1 MSTGT
6 AAEPETGSPDSP
18 APLDVTIVFR
28 SDWGVSTGTGVA
40 GGVDAAVE
48 KDGRDLP
55 VVRGTVLTGAIREQA
70 FVVAEALDGD
80 SGDKSWRR
88 FVGALFG
95 SVGRARL
102 VSFSDASFVSFSD
115 GSIPADDELKREA
128 VHEVVSLS
136 IDEETG
142 TAKKDHL
149 RLLERARAC
158 ILHGTVELLGE
169 TLDGRPLRWCA
180 EQRKAAELVLSI
192 SALLVRA
199 LGSNRSDGDGLCRV
213 LIGETGKVGE
223 TGGIDKKDTDPKKVI
238 EKAIRKAQKRC
249 LWQLKHEQ
257 WSGTAPN
264 APDAP
269 DAPIDPKAGG
279 RSNIPVIGK
288 KDSDH
293 CGGSSGT
300 TFYEADLDIDLTSPV
315 ISYDVPFSNELRSL
329 DFLRGTAL
337 LPIIHHR
344 LQAAAK
350 KNADVGATARE
361 IIRDAVVN
369 GDLLVSD
376 ATAVVNG
383 VRGMPMPLVLSR
395 PKVEPKVEGSDETE
409 SGRVLNRLLAE
420 EPENEIHK
428 PLRTGY
434 VFPLPVPKSANPS
447 EVLGGMGVPALQGRQ
462 STAHNPVTGAA
473 GTGQLFLARA
483 LPAGMRLRATVTMS
497 EELYERVKGRLDGAF
512 RPQRTF
518 PERLGLW
525 RLSGTYGRAECRLG
539 GFHQV
544 EVPGIEWDE
553 NGTTTLWFT
562 SDVVARSTRLGPG
575 GSLDDLY
582 KAFERAGVPLTED
595 DSDERRFSAGIRHRR
610 IDSWSAADRRPRAT
624 RTVIQ
629 AGSVLRVRSADA
641 GSSPEETMRR
651 LARLS
656 VTGIGELTA
665 QGFGRFVVDHPLLRE
680 RKFRLISLSHEDFIA
695 EGCAAV
701 KSEEER

>member
-6 AAEPETGSPDSP
+6 AAEPETGSP
-18 APLDVTIVFR
+18 APFDVTIVFR

-40 GGVDAAVE
+40 GGVDAVVE
-48 KDGRDLP
+48 KDERNLP

-70 FVVAEALDGD
+70 FIVAEALDGD
-80 SGDKSWRR
+80 SADKKWRE

-95 SVGRARL
+95 SVRRARL

-115 GSIPADDELKREA
+115 DAAPADNKLKREA

-142 TAKKDHL
+142 TAQKDHL
-149 RLLERARAC
+149 RLFERARAC
-158 ILHGTVELLGE
+158 ILHGTVELLDK
-169 TLDGRPLRWCA
+169 TLDGRPLHWCA
-180 EQRKAAELVLSI
+180 DQRKAAELVLSI

-199 LGSNRSDGDGLCRV
+199 LGSNRSDGDGLCSI
-213 LIGETGKVGE
+213 LIGETGGTDE
-223 TGGIDKKDTDPKKVI
+223 RDTDP
-238 EKAIRKAQKRC
+238 EQAIREIRKRC
-249 LWQLKHEQ
+249 RGQLEQ
-257 WSGTAPN
+257 WSGPAPK

-269 DAPIDPKAGG
+269 DFPIDSKADGC
-279 RSNIPVIGK
+279 SDIPLIGK

-293 CGGSSGT
+293 RGGSSGT
-300 TFYEADLDIDLTSPV
+300 TFYETDLDIDLTSPV

-350 KNADVGATARE
+350 KNAGVGAITRE

-395 PKVEPKVEGSDETE
+395 PKTEGNDETK
-409 SGRVLNRLLAE
+409 GVRVLNRLLAE

-434 VFPLPVPKSANPS
+434 VFPAPKSANPS

-497 EELYERVKGRLDGAF
+497 EKLYERVKNLLSRAF
-512 RPQRTF
+512 DSRQAF

-525 RLSGTYGRAECRLG
+525 RLSGTYGRAKCRLG
-539 GFHQV
+539 EFHQV
-544 EVPGIEWDE
+544 EVPGLEWDASE
-553 NGTTTLWFT
+553 PPALWFT
-562 SDVVARSTRLGPG
+562 SDVVARSPRLGPG
-575 GSLDDLY
+575 GSLKDLY
-582 KAFERAGVPLTED
+582 KAFERAGVPLEPIKAED
-595 DSDERRFSAGIRHRR
+595 DSDETCFSAGIRHRR
-610 IDSWSAADRRPRAT
+610 VDSWGAADRRPRAT

-629 AGSVLRVRSADA
+629 AGSVLRVQPADA

-656 VTGIGELTA
+656 VTGVGELTA

-680 RKFRLISLSHEDFIA
+680 KEFRLTSLKHKDFIA
-695 EGCAAV
+695 DGCAAV
-701 KSEEER
+701 KSEGE

>member
-1 MSTGT
+1 MSTDT
-6 AAEPETGSPDSP
+6 AAEPETGSPESP

-102 VSFSDASFVSFSD
+102 VSFSDARFVSFSD
-115 GSIPADDELKREA
+115 GAVGSESKREA

-136 IDEETG
+136 IDEKTG

-158 ILHGTVELLGE
+158 ILRGTVELLDK
-169 TLDGRPLRWCA
+169 TLDGRPLHWCA
-180 EQRKAAELVLSI
+180 GQRKAAELVLSI

-199 LGSNRSDGDGLCRV
+199 LGSNRSDGDGLCSV
-213 LIGETGKVGE
+213 LIGETGE
-223 TGGIDKKDTDPKKVI
+223 IN
-238 EKAIRKAQKRC
+238 EKNVDQEVRERC
-249 LWQLKHEQ
+249 RGRLKQ
-257 WSGTAPN
+257 WSEP

-269 DAPIDPKAGG
+269 DSPDSPIDPKAGG
-279 RSNIPVIGK
+279 LSDIPVIGR

-350 KNADVGATARE
+350 KNSDVGATARE

-376 ATAVVNG
+376 AIAVVNG

-395 PKVEPKVEGSDETE
+395 PKVEGSNETE
-409 SGRVLNRLLAE
+409 GVRVLNRLLAE
-420 EPENEIHK
+420 EPENEIHN

-434 VFPLPVPKSANPS
+434 VFYLSVPKSADSS
-447 EVLGGMGVPALQGRQ
+447 EVLAGMGVPALQGRQ

-497 EELYERVKGRLDGAF
+497 EKLYECVKDRLDGDF

-518 PERLGLW
+518 SERLGLW

-539 GFHQV
+539 EFDQV
-544 EVPGIEWDE
+544 KIPAPDWDE
-553 NGTTTLWFT
+553 DGTTTLWFT
-562 SDVVARSTRLGPG
+562 SDVVVRSPGLGPG
-575 GSLDDLY
+575 GSLGDLC

-595 DSDERRFSAGIRHRR
+595 DSDEKQFNAGIRHRR
-610 IDSWSAADRRPRAT
+610 VDSWGAADRRPRAT

-629 AGSVLRVRSADA
+629 AGSVLQVRPAD
-641 GSSPEETMRR
+641 GSRGPEQIMKR

-665 QGFGRFVVDHPLLRE
+665 QGFGRFVVDHPLLHE
-680 RKFRLISLSHEDFIA
+680 KNFRLISLKHKDFIA

>member
-95 SVGRARL
+95 SVGRARR
-102 VSFSDASFVSFSD
+102 VSFSDARFGSFSD
-115 GSIPADDELKREA
+115 GAVGSESKREA

-142 TAKKDHL
+142 TAQKDHL

-158 ILHGTVELLGE
+158 ILHGTVELLDK
-169 TLDGRPLRWCA
+169 TLDGRPLHWCA
-180 EQRKAAELVLSI
+180 DQRKAAELVLSI

-199 LGSNRSDGDGLCRV
+199 LGSNRSDGDGLCSI
-213 LIGETGKVGE
+213 LIGETGEIDEKNVDQKVRE
-223 TGGIDKKDTDPKKVI
+223 
-238 EKAIRKAQKRC
+238 RC
-249 LWQLKHEQ
+249 RGQLEQ
-257 WSGTAPN
+257 WSGPAPK

-269 DAPIDPKAGG
+269 DFPIDSKAGG
-279 RSNIPVIGK
+279 RSDIPVIGK
-288 KDSDH
+288 KNSGHRD
-293 CGGSSGT
+293 GSNGM
-300 TFYEADLDIDLTSPV
+300 TFYETDLDIDLTSPV

-344 LQAAAK
+344 LQAASK

-376 ATAVVNG
+376 ATAVVND

-395 PKVEPKVEGSDETE
+395 PKTEGSNETE
-409 SGRVLNRLLAE
+409 GVRVLNRLLAE

-434 VFPLPVPKSANPS
+434 VFPLPVPKSTDSS

-497 EELYERVKGRLDGAF
+497 EKLYECVKDRLDEAF
-512 RPQRTF
+512 HSRRTCRTF

-539 GFHQV
+539 EFHQV
-544 EVPGIEWDE
+544 EVPGLEWDE

-595 DSDERRFSAGIRHRR
+595 DSDEKQFNAGIRHRR

-624 RTVIQ
+624 RTAIQ
-629 AGSVLRVRSADA
+629 AGSVLRVRPADA

-651 LARLS
+651 LACLS

-680 RKFRLISLSHEDFIA
+680 KKFRLISLSHEDFIA

>member
-1 MSTGT
+1 MSTDT
-6 AAEPETGSPDSP
+6 TAEPETGSPGSP

-28 SDWGVSTGTGVA
+28 SDWGVSTGTGGA

-55 VVRGTVLTGAIREQA
+55 VVRGTVLTGTIREQA

-102 VSFSDASFVSFSD
+102 VSFSDASFSSFSD
-115 GSIPADDELKREA
+115 GTVPADDELKQKT

-136 IDEETG
+136 IDEKTG

-169 TLDGRPLRWCA
+169 TLDGRPLRWSK
-180 EQRKAAELVLSI
+180 EQKEAAELVLSI

-213 LIGETGKVGE
+213 LIGETGDIDEKNVDQKVRE
-223 TGGIDKKDTDPKKVI
+223 
-238 EKAIRKAQKRC
+238 RC
-249 LWQLKHEQ
+249 RGQLKQLSEM
-257 WSGTAPN
+257 
-264 APDAP
+264 APDIPSAP
-269 DAPIDPKAGG
+269 DAPIDSKADG
-279 RSNIPVIGK
+279 RSDIPVIGK
-288 KDSDH
+288 KDSGHRD
-293 CGGSSGT
+293 GSNGT

-344 LQAAAK
+344 LQAASK

-395 PKVEPKVEGSDETE
+395 PKTEGNDETE
-409 SGRVLNRLLAE
+409 GVRVLNRLLAE

-434 VFPLPVPKSANPS
+434 VFPLPVPKSADSS
-447 EVLGGMGVPALQGRQ
+447 EVIGGMGAPALQGRQ

-497 EELYERVKGRLDGAF
+497 EKLYECVKGRLDGDF

-525 RLSGTYGRAECRLG
+525 RLSGTYGRTKCRLG
-539 GFHQV
+539 EFHQV
-544 EVPGIEWDE
+544 EAPGIEWDE

-562 SDVVARSTRLGPG
+562 SDVVARSPRLGPG

-595 DSDERRFSAGIRHRR
+595 ESDERRFSAGIRHRR

-629 AGSVLRVRSADA
+629 AGSVLRVRPTDA
-641 GSSPEETMRR
+641 GSSPEETMRM

-665 QGFGRFVVDHPLLRE
+665 QGFGRFVVDHSLLCE
-680 RKFRLISLSHEDFIA
+680 EEFRLTPVSHEDFIA

-701 KSEEER
+701 KPEGE

>member
-1 MSTGT
+1 MSTDT
-6 AAEPETGSPDSP
+6 AAEPETGSP
-18 APLDVTIVFR
+18 APLGVTIVFR

-40 GGVDAAVE
+40 GGVDAVVE
-48 KDGRDLP
+48 KDERNLP

-80 SGDKSWRR
+80 SGDKSKRWRE

-102 VSFSDASFVSFSD
+102 VSFSDARFVSFSD
-115 GSIPADDELKREA
+115 GAVGSESEREA

-149 RLLERARAC
+149 RLFERARAC
-158 ILHGTVELLGE
+158 ILHGTVELLDK
-169 TLDGRPLRWCA
+169 TLDGRPLHWCA
-180 EQRKAAELVLSI
+180 DQRKAAELVLSI

-199 LGSNRSDGDGLCRV
+199 LGSNRSDGDGLCSI
-213 LIGETGKVGE
+213 LIGETGGTDE
-223 TGGIDKKDTDPKKVI
+223 RDTDP
-238 EKAIRKAQKRC
+238 EQAIREIRERC
-249 LWQLKHEQ
+249 RGQLEQ
-257 WSGTAPN
+257 WSGPAPK

-269 DAPIDPKAGG
+269 DFPIDSKADGC
-279 RSNIPVIGK
+279 SDIPLIGK

-293 CGGSSGT
+293 RGGSSGT
-300 TFYEADLDIDLTSPV
+300 TFYETDLDIDLTSPV

-350 KNADVGATARE
+350 KNDGVGATARD
-361 IIRDAVVN
+361 IVRDAVVN

-395 PKVEPKVEGSDETE
+395 PKTEGNDETK
-409 SGRVLNRLLAE
+409 GVRVLNRLLAE

-434 VFPLPVPKSANPS
+434 VFPAPKSANPS

-497 EELYERVKGRLDGAF
+497 EKLYERVKNLLSRAF
-512 RPQRTF
+512 DSRQAF

-525 RLSGTYGRAECRLG
+525 RLSGTYGRAKCRLG
-539 GFHQV
+539 EFHQV
-544 EVPGIEWDE
+544 EVPGLEWDASE
-553 NGTTTLWFT
+553 PPALWFT
-562 SDVVARSTRLGPG
+562 SDVVARSPRLGPG
-575 GSLDDLY
+575 GSLKDLY
-582 KAFERAGVPLTED
+582 KAFERAGVPLEPIKAED
-595 DSDERRFSAGIRHRR
+595 DSDETCFSAGIRHRR
-610 IDSWSAADRRPRAT
+610 VDSWGAADRRPRAT

-656 VTGIGELTA
+656 VTGVGELTA

-680 RKFRLISLSHEDFIA
+680 KEFRLTSLKHKDFIA
-695 EGCAAV
+695 DGCAAV
-701 KSEEER
+701 KSEGE

>member
-6 AAEPETGSPDSP
+6 AAEPETGSPESP

-40 GGVDAAVE
+40 GGADAVVE
-48 KDGRDLP
+48 KDERNLP

-80 SGDKSWRR
+80 SKDKRWRR

-102 VSFSDASFVSFSD
+102 VSFSDARFVSFSD
-115 GSIPADDELKREA
+115 GAVGSESKQEA

-149 RLLERARAC
+149 RLFERARAC
-158 ILHGTVELLGE
+158 ILHGTVELLDK
-169 TLDGRPLRWCA
+169 TLDGRPLHWCA
-180 EQRKAAELVLSI
+180 DQRKAAELVLSI

-199 LGSNRSDGDGLCRV
+199 LGSNRSDGDGLCSV
-213 LIGETGKVGE
+213 LIGEIGEIDEKNVDQKVRE
-223 TGGIDKKDTDPKKVI
+223 
-238 EKAIRKAQKRC
+238 RC
-249 LWQLKHEQ
+249 RGQLEQ
-257 WSGTAPN
+257 WSGPAPK

-269 DAPIDPKAGG
+269 DFPIDSKADGC
-279 RSNIPVIGK
+279 SDIPLIGK

-293 CGGSSGT
+293 RGGSSGT
-300 TFYEADLDIDLTSPV
+300 TFYETDLDIDLTSPV

-350 KNADVGATARE
+350 KDSDVGATARE

-395 PKVEPKVEGSDETE
+395 PKVEGSDETE

-428 PLRTGY
+428 PLRAGY

-497 EELYERVKGRLDGAF
+497 EELYEQVKNLLSRAF
-512 RPQRTF
+512 DSRQAF

-544 EVPGIEWDE
+544 EVPKSEWDE

-575 GSLDDLY
+575 GSLKDLY
-582 KAFERAGVPLTED
+582 KAFERAGVPLEPIKAED
-595 DSDERRFSAGIRHRR
+595 DSDETCFSAGIRHRR
-610 IDSWSAADRRPRAT
+610 VDSWGAADRRPRAT

-629 AGSVLRVRSADA
+629 AGSVLRVQPADA

-656 VTGIGELTA
+656 VTGVGELTA
-665 QGFGRFVVDHPLLRE
+665 QGFGRFVIDHPLLRE
-680 RKFRLISLSHEDFIA
+680 KEFRLTSLKHEDFIA
-695 EGCAAV
+695 DGCAAV
-701 KSEEER
+701 KPEGE

>member
-18 APLDVTIVFR
+18 APLDVIIVFH

-115 GSIPADDELKREA
+115 DAAPADDESKREA

-213 LIGETGKVGE
+213 LIGETGEAGK
-223 TGGIDKKDTDPKKVI
+223 TGGTDERDTDPEQAI
-238 EKAIRKAQKRC
+238 EKAIRKVRERC
-249 LWQLKHEQ
+249 RGQLEQ
-257 WSGTAPN
+257 WSGPAPN

-269 DAPIDPKAGG
+269 DSPIDSKVGG

-300 TFYEADLDIDLTSPV
+300 TFYETDLDIDLTSPV

-350 KNADVGATARE
+350 KNAGVGAITRE

-395 PKVEPKVEGSDETE
+395 PKTEGNDETE
-409 SGRVLNRLLAE
+409 GVRVLNRLLAE

-434 VFPLPVPKSANPS
+434 VFPAPKSANPS

-497 EELYERVKGRLDGAF
+497 EKLYERVKNLLSRAF
-512 RPQRTF
+512 DSRQAF

-539 GFHQV
+539 EFRPV
-544 EVPGIEWDE
+544 EVPGLAWDE

-562 SDVVARSTRLGPG
+562 SDVVARSPRLGPG
-575 GSLDDLY
+575 GSLKDLY
-582 KAFERAGVPLTED
+582 KAFERAGVPLEPIKAED
-595 DSDERRFSAGIRHRR
+595 DSDETCFSAGIRHRR
-610 IDSWSAADRRPRAT
+610 VDSWGAADRRPRAT

-629 AGSVLRVRSADA
+629 AGSVLRVQPADA

-656 VTGIGELTA
+656 VTGVGELTA

-680 RKFRLISLSHEDFIA
+680 KEFRLTSLKHKDFIA
-695 EGCAAV
+695 DGCAAV
-701 KSEEER
+701 KPEGE

>member
-102 VSFSDASFVSFSD
+102 VSFSDGAV
-115 GSIPADDELKREA
+115 GSESKREA

-213 LIGETGKVGE
+213 LIGETGDIDEKNVDQKVRE
-223 TGGIDKKDTDPKKVI
+223 
-238 EKAIRKAQKRC
+238 RC
-249 LWQLKHEQ
+249 RGQLKQLSEM
-257 WSGTAPN
+257 
-264 APDAP
+264 APDIPSAP
-269 DAPIDPKAGG
+269 DAPIDSKADG
-279 RSNIPVIGK
+279 RSDIPVIGK
-288 KDSDH
+288 KDSGHRD
-293 CGGSSGT
+293 GSNGM

-350 KNADVGATARE
+350 KDSDVGATARE

-395 PKVEPKVEGSDETE
+395 PKTEGNDETE
-409 SGRVLNRLLAE
+409 GVRVLNRLLAE

-434 VFPLPVPKSANPS
+434 VFPAPKSANPS

-497 EELYERVKGRLDGAF
+497 KEFYECVKGRLDGAF

-544 EVPGIEWDE
+544 EVPGLEWDE

-575 GSLDDLY
+575 GSLDNLY
-582 KAFERAGVPLTED
+582 KAFKRAGVSLAEAK
-595 DSDERRFSAGIRHRR
+595 SDERRFNAGIRHRR

-624 RTVIQ
+624 RTAIQ
-629 AGSVLRVRSADA
+629 AGSVLRVRPVDA

-656 VTGIGELTA
+656 MTGIGELTA
-665 QGFGRFVVDHPLLRE
+665 QGFGRFVVDHSLLCE
-680 RKFRLISLSHEDFIA
+680 EEFRLTPVSHEDFIA

>member
-1 MSTGT
+1 MSTT
-6 AAEPETGSPDSP
+6 DSAAESEKSLG
-18 APLDVTIVFR
+18 VTIVFR

-40 GGVDAAVE
+40 GGVDVVVE
-48 KDGRDLP
+48 KDKRDLP

-80 SGDKSWRR
+80 SPKKRWRK

-95 SVGRARL
+95 SVKRARL
-102 VSFSDASFVSFSD
+102 VSFSDACFSSFSD
-115 GSIPADDELKREA
+115 GSIPSDNESRREA

-149 RLLERARAC
+149 RLFERARAC
-158 ILHGTVELLGE
+158 ILRGTVDLLDR
-169 TLDGRPLRWCA
+169 TLDGRPLCWSK
-180 EQRKAAELVLSI
+180 EQREAAELVLTV

-199 LGSNRSDGDGLCRV
+199 LGSNRSDGDGLCNI
-213 LIGETGKVGE
+213 LIGETGE
-223 TGGIDKKDTDPKKVI
+223 IN
-238 EKAIRKAQKRC
+238 EKNVDQEVRERC
-249 LWQLKHEQ
+249 RRRLEQ
-257 WSGTAPN
+257 WSGPAPS
-264 APDAP
+264 APSAP
-269 DAPIDPKAGG
+269 DAPIDSKTGG
-279 RSNIPVIGK
+279 CSGIPVIRK
-288 KDSDH
+288 KNHDH
-293 CGGSSGT
+293 RGGSDGT
-300 TFYEADLDIDLTSPV
+300 SFYQADFDIRLTTPV

-344 LQAAAK
+344 LQDVSKEDAA
-350 KNADVGATARE
+350 VCE
-361 IIRDAVVN
+361 IVRDAVVN

-376 ATAVVNG
+376 ATAVVG
-383 VRGMPMPLVLSR
+383 DWVGLPMPLVLST
-395 PKVEPKVEGSDETE
+395 PKVSRA
-409 SGRVLNRLLAE
+409 GREWIEVANRLLVE
-420 EPENEIHK
+420 EPKEIHK
-428 PLRTGY
+428 PLRSGY
-434 VFPLPVPKSANPS
+434 LFFPFPAPKSADSS
-447 EVLGGMGVPALQGRQ
+447 EVIGGMGAPALQGRQ

-497 EELYERVKGRLDGAF
+497 EKLHELVKDRIDGDF

-518 PERLGLW
+518 SERLGLW

-539 GFHQV
+539 EFGQV
-544 EVPGIEWDE
+544 KILVPDWDE
-553 NGTTTLWFT
+553 DGTTTLWFT
-562 SDVVARSTRLGPG
+562 SDVVVRSPRLGPG

-582 KAFERAGVPLTED
+582 KAFERAGVPLTEAE
-595 DSDERRFSAGIRHRR
+595 SDERRFSAGIRHRR

-624 RTVIQ
+624 RAVIQ

-665 QGFGRFVVDHPLLRE
+665 QGFGRFVVNHPLLHE
-680 RKFRLISLSHEDFIA
+680 KKFRLISLKHKDFIA

>member
-1 MSTGT
+1 MSTDT
-6 AAEPETGSPDSP
+6 AAEPETGSPESP

-40 GGVDAAVE
+40 GGVDAVVE
-48 KDGRDLP
+48 KDERNLP

-70 FVVAEALDGD
+70 FIVAEALDGD
-80 SGDKSWRR
+80 SADKKWRE

-95 SVGRARL
+95 SVRRARL

-115 GSIPADDELKREA
+115 DAAPADNKLKREA

-142 TAKKDHL
+142 TAQKDHL
-149 RLLERARAC
+149 RLFERARAC
-158 ILHGTVELLGE
+158 ILHGTVELLDK
-169 TLDGRPLRWCA
+169 TLDGRPLHWCA
-180 EQRKAAELVLSI
+180 DQRKAAELVLSI

-199 LGSNRSDGDGLCRV
+199 LGSNRSDGDGLCSI
-213 LIGETGKVGE
+213 LIGETGEIDEKNVDQKVRE
-223 TGGIDKKDTDPKKVI
+223 
-238 EKAIRKAQKRC
+238 RC
-249 LWQLKHEQ
+249 RGQLEQ
-257 WSGTAPN
+257 WSGPAPK

-269 DAPIDPKAGG
+269 DFPIDSKADGC
-279 RSNIPVIGK
+279 SDIPLIGK

-300 TFYEADLDIDLTSPV
+300 TFYETDLDIDLTSPV

-350 KNADVGATARE
+350 KNAGVGAITRE

-395 PKVEPKVEGSDETE
+395 PKTEGNDETE
-409 SGRVLNRLLAE
+409 GVRVLNRLLAE

-434 VFPLPVPKSANPS
+434 VFPAPKSANPS

-497 EELYERVKGRLDGAF
+497 EKLYERVKNLLSRAF
-512 RPQRTF
+512 DSRQAF

-539 GFHQV
+539 EFRPV
-544 EVPGIEWDE
+544 EVPGLAWDE

-562 SDVVARSTRLGPG
+562 SDVVARSPRLGPG
-575 GSLDDLY
+575 GSLKDLY
-582 KAFERAGVPLTED
+582 KAFERAGVPLEPIKAED
-595 DSDERRFSAGIRHRR
+595 DSDETCFSAGIRHRR
-610 IDSWSAADRRPRAT
+610 VDSWGAADRRPRAT

-629 AGSVLRVRSADA
+629 AGSVLRVQPADA

-656 VTGIGELTA
+656 VTGVGELTA

-680 RKFRLISLSHEDFIA
+680 KEFRLTSLKHEDFIA
-695 EGCAAV
+695 DGCAAV
-701 KSEEER
+701 KPEGE

>member
-1 MSTGT
+1 MSTDT
-6 AAEPETGSPDSP
+6 AAEPETGSP
-18 APLDVTIVFR
+18 APLGVTIVFR

-40 GGVDAAVE
+40 GGVDAVVE
-48 KDGRDLP
+48 KDERNLP

-95 SVGRARL
+95 SVRRARL

-115 GSIPADDELKREA
+115 GAVGSESKREA

-149 RLLERARAC
+149 RLFERARAC
-158 ILHGTVELLGE
+158 ILHGTVELLDK
-169 TLDGRPLRWCA
+169 TLDGRPLHWCA
-180 EQRKAAELVLSI
+180 GQRKAAELVLSI

-199 LGSNRSDGDGLCRV
+199 LGSNRSDGDGLCSV
-213 LIGETGKVGE
+213 LIGETGEIDEKNVDQKVRE
-223 TGGIDKKDTDPKKVI
+223 
-238 EKAIRKAQKRC
+238 RC
-249 LWQLKHEQ
+249 RGQLEQ
-257 WSGTAPN
+257 WSGPAPK

-269 DAPIDPKAGG
+269 DFPIDSKAGG

-350 KNADVGATARE
+350 KDSDVGATARE

-395 PKVEPKVEGSDETE
+395 PKTEGNDETK
-409 SGRVLNRLLAE
+409 GVRVLNRLLAE

-434 VFPLPVPKSANPS
+434 VFPALKSANPS

-497 EELYERVKGRLDGAF
+497 EKLYERVKNLLSRAF
-512 RPQRTF
+512 DSRQVF

-525 RLSGTYGRAECRLG
+525 RLSGTYGRAKCRLG
-539 GFHQV
+539 EFHQV
-544 EVPGIEWDE
+544 EVPGLEWDASE
-553 NGTTTLWFT
+553 PPALWFT
-562 SDVVARSTRLGPG
+562 SDVVARSPRLGPG
-575 GSLDDLY
+575 GSLKDLY
-582 KAFERAGVPLTED
+582 KAFERAGVPLEPIKAED
-595 DSDERRFSAGIRHRR
+595 DSDETCFSAGIRHRR
-610 IDSWSAADRRPRAT
+610 VDSWGAADRRPRAT

-629 AGSVLRVRSADA
+629 AGSVLRVQPADA

-656 VTGIGELTA
+656 VTGVGELTA

-680 RKFRLISLSHEDFIA
+680 KEFRLTSLKHEDFIA
-695 EGCAAV
+695 DGCAAV
-701 KSEEER
+701 KPEGE

>member
-1 MSTGT
+1 MSTDT
-6 AAEPETGSPDSP
+6 AAEPETGSPGSP

-40 GGVDAAVE
+40 GGVDAVVE
-48 KDGRDLP
+48 KDGHDLP

-80 SGDKSWRR
+80 SKDKSWRR

-102 VSFSDASFVSFSD
+102 VSFSDASFVSFSEVAVT
-115 GSIPADDELKREA
+115 ADDESNREA

-158 ILHGTVELLGE
+158 ILHGTVELLDK

-180 EQRKAAELVLSI
+180 GQSKAAELVLSI

-213 LIGETGKVGE
+213 LIGETGEIDEKNVDQKVRE
-223 TGGIDKKDTDPKKVI
+223 
-238 EKAIRKAQKRC
+238 RC
-249 LWQLKHEQ
+249 RGQLKQLSEM
-257 WSGTAPN
+257 
-264 APDAP
+264 APDIPSAP
-269 DAPIDPKAGG
+269 DAPIYSKAGG

-395 PKVEPKVEGSDETE
+395 PKTEGNDETE
-409 SGRVLNRLLAE
+409 GVRVLNRLLAE

-434 VFPLPVPKSANPS
+434 VFPVPKSANPS

-497 EELYERVKGRLDGAF
+497 EELYERVKNLLSRAF
-512 RPQRTF
+512 DSRQAF

-544 EVPGIEWDE
+544 EVPKSEWDE

-656 VTGIGELTA
+656 VTGVGELTA

-680 RKFRLISLSHEDFIA
+680 KKFRLISLSHEDFIA

>member
-1 MSTGT
+1 MSTDT
-6 AAEPETGSPDSP
+6 AAEPETGSPESP

-40 GGVDAAVE
+40 GGVDAVVE
-48 KDGRDLP
+48 KDERNLP

-102 VSFSDASFVSFSD
+102 VSFSDARFVSFSEVAVT
-115 GSIPADDELKREA
+115 ADDESNREA

-149 RLLERARAC
+149 RLFERARAC
-158 ILHGTVELLGE
+158 ILHGTVELLDK
-169 TLDGRPLRWCA
+169 TLDGRPLHWCA
-180 EQRKAAELVLSI
+180 DQRKAAELVLSI

-199 LGSNRSDGDGLCRV
+199 LGSNRSDGDGLCSV
-213 LIGETGKVGE
+213 LIGEIGEIDEKNVDQKVRE
-223 TGGIDKKDTDPKKVI
+223 
-238 EKAIRKAQKRC
+238 RC
-249 LWQLKHEQ
+249 RGQLEQ
-257 WSGTAPN
+257 WSGPAPK

-269 DAPIDPKAGG
+269 DFPIDSKADGC
-279 RSNIPVIGK
+279 SDIPLIGK

-293 CGGSSGT
+293 RGGSSGT
-300 TFYEADLDIDLTSPV
+300 TFYETDLDIDLTSPV

-350 KNADVGATARE
+350 KDSDVGATARE

-395 PKVEPKVEGSDETE
+395 PKVEGSDETE
-409 SGRVLNRLLAE
+409 SVRVLNRLLAE

-434 VFPLPVPKSANPS
+434 VFPAPKSANPS

-497 EELYERVKGRLDGAF
+497 EELYEQVKNLLSRAF
-512 RPQRTF
+512 DSRQAF

-544 EVPGIEWDE
+544 EVPKSEWDE

-575 GSLDDLY
+575 GSLKDLY
-582 KAFERAGVPLTED
+582 KAFERAGVPLEPIKAED
-595 DSDERRFSAGIRHRR
+595 DLDETCFSAGIRHRR

-629 AGSVLRVRSADA
+629 AGSVLRIRPADA

-680 RKFRLISLSHEDFIA
+680 KKFRLISLKHEDFIA

>member
-18 APLDVTIVFR
+18 APFDVTIVFR

-115 GSIPADDELKREA
+115 GAVGSESKREV

-158 ILHGTVELLGE
+158 ILRGTVELLDK
-169 TLDGRPLRWCA
+169 TLDGRPLHWRA
-180 EQRKAAELVLSI
+180 GQRKAAELVLSI

-199 LGSNRSDGDGLCRV
+199 LGSNRSDGDGLCSV
-213 LIGETGKVGE
+213 LIGETGEIDEKNVDQKVRE
-223 TGGIDKKDTDPKKVI
+223 
-238 EKAIRKAQKRC
+238 RC
-249 LWQLKHEQ
+249 RGQLEQ
-257 WSGTAPN
+257 WSGPAPK

-269 DAPIDPKAGG
+269 DFPIDSKAGG
-279 RSNIPVIGK
+279 RSDIPVIGK
-288 KDSDH
+288 KDSGHRD
-293 CGGSSGT
+293 GSNGM

-344 LQAAAK
+344 LQVASK

-395 PKVEPKVEGSDETE
+395 PKTEGNDETE
-409 SGRVLNRLLAE
+409 GVRVLNRLLAE

-434 VFPLPVPKSANPS
+434 VFPLPVPKSADSS
-447 EVLGGMGVPALQGRQ
+447 EVLAGMGVPALQGRQ

-497 EELYERVKGRLDGAF
+497 EKLYECVKDRLDGDF

-518 PERLGLW
+518 SERLGLW
-525 RLSGTYGRAECRLG
+525 RLSGTYGRARCRLG
-539 GFHQV
+539 EFRPV
-544 EVPGIEWDE
+544 EVPGPGWDE

-562 SDVVARSTRLGPG
+562 SDVVARSPRLGPG
-575 GSLDDLY
+575 GSLNDLH
-582 KAFERAGVPLTED
+582 KAFKRAGVPLTED

-610 IDSWSAADRRPRAT
+610 VDSWSAADRRPRAT

-629 AGSVLRVRSADA
+629 AGSVLRVRPADA

-680 RKFRLISLSHEDFIA
+680 KKFRLISLKHEDFIA

-701 KSEEER
+701 KSQEER

>member
-1 MSTGT
+1 MSTDT
-6 AAEPETGSPDSP
+6 AAEPETGSP
-18 APLDVTIVFR
+18 APLGVTIVFR

-40 GGVDAAVE
+40 GGVDAVVE
-48 KDGRDLP
+48 KDERNLP

-95 SVGRARL
+95 SVRGARL
-102 VSFSDASFVSFSD
+102 VSFSDASFVSFSEVAVT
-115 GSIPADDELKREA
+115 ADDESNREA

-149 RLLERARAC
+149 RLFERARAC
-158 ILHGTVELLGE
+158 ILHGTVELLDK
-169 TLDGRPLRWCA
+169 TLDGRPLHWCA
-180 EQRKAAELVLSI
+180 DQRKAAELVLSI

-199 LGSNRSDGDGLCRV
+199 LGSNQSDGDGLCSV
-213 LIGETGKVGE
+213 LIGEIGEIDEKNVDQKVRE
-223 TGGIDKKDTDPKKVI
+223 
-238 EKAIRKAQKRC
+238 RC
-249 LWQLKHEQ
+249 RGQLEQ
-257 WSGTAPN
+257 WSGPAPK

-269 DAPIDPKAGG
+269 DFPIDSKADGC
-279 RSNIPVIGK
+279 SDIPLIGK

-293 CGGSSGT
+293 RGGSSGT
-300 TFYEADLDIDLTSPV
+300 TFYETDLDIDLTSPV

-350 KNADVGATARE
+350 KDSDVGATARE

-395 PKVEPKVEGSDETE
+395 PKVEGSDETE

-428 PLRTGY
+428 PLRAGY

-497 EELYERVKGRLDGAF
+497 EELYEQVKNLLSRAF
-512 RPQRTF
+512 DSRQAF

-544 EVPGIEWDE
+544 EVPKSEWDE

-575 GSLDDLY
+575 GSLKDLY
-582 KAFERAGVPLTED
+582 KAFERAGVPLEPIKAED
-595 DSDERRFSAGIRHRR
+595 DSDETCFSAGIRHRR
-610 IDSWSAADRRPRAT
+610 VDSWGAADRRPRAT

-629 AGSVLRVRSADA
+629 AGSVLRVQPADA

-656 VTGIGELTA
+656 VTGVGELTA
-665 QGFGRFVVDHPLLRE
+665 QGFGRFVIDHPLLRE
-680 RKFRLISLSHEDFIA
+680 KEFRLTSLKHEDFIA
-695 EGCAAV
+695 DGCAAV
-701 KSEEER
+701 KPEGE

>member
-1 MSTGT
+1 MSTGP

-40 GGVDAAVE
+40 GGVDAVVE
-48 KDGRDLP
+48 KDERNLP

-95 SVGRARL
+95 SVRRARL

-115 GSIPADDELKREA
+115 GAAPADNKLKREA

-149 RLLERARAC
+149 RLFERARAC
-158 ILHGTVELLGE
+158 ILHGTVELLDK
-169 TLDGRPLRWCA
+169 TLDGRPLHWCA
-180 EQRKAAELVLSI
+180 DQRKAAELVLSI

-199 LGSNRSDGDGLCRV
+199 LGSNRSDGDGLCSI
-213 LIGETGKVGE
+213 LIGETGEIDEKNVDQKVRE
-223 TGGIDKKDTDPKKVI
+223 
-238 EKAIRKAQKRC
+238 RC
-249 LWQLKHEQ
+249 RGQLEQ
-257 WSGTAPN
+257 WSGPAPN
-264 APDAP
+264 APDSP
-269 DAPIDPKAGG
+269 DSPIDPKADG
-279 RSNIPVIGK
+279 RSDIPVIGK
-288 KDSDH
+288 KDSGH
-293 CGGSSGT
+293 RGGSSGT
-300 TFYEADLDIDLTSPV
+300 TFYETDLDIDLTSPV

-344 LQAAAK
+344 LQGVFK
-350 KNADVGATARE
+350 GGGDVCD
-361 IIRDAVVN
+361 IVRDAVVN

-395 PKVEPKVEGSDETE
+395 PKVEGSDETE

-428 PLRTGY
+428 PLRAGY
-434 VFPLPVPKSANPS
+434 VFPLPIPKSADSS

-462 STAHNPVTGAA
+462 STAYNPVTGAA

-497 EELYERVKGRLDGAF
+497 EKLYECVKDRLDGVF
-512 RPQRTF
+512 CPRRTF

-525 RLSGTYGRAECRLG
+525 RLSGTYGRAKCRLG
-539 GFHQV
+539 EFHQV
-544 EVPGIEWDE
+544 EVPGLEWDE

-595 DSDERRFSAGIRHRR
+595 DLDERRFSAGIRHRR

-680 RKFRLISLSHEDFIA
+680 KKFRLTSLKHEDFIA

>member
-1 MSTGT
+1 MSTDT
-6 AAEPETGSPDSP
+6 AAEPETGSP
-18 APLDVTIVFR
+18 APLGVTIVFR

-40 GGVDAAVE
+40 GGVDAVVE
-48 KDGRDLP
+48 KDERNLP

-95 SVGRARL
+95 SVRGARL

-115 GSIPADDELKREA
+115 GAAPADNKSKREA

-136 IDEETG
+136 IDEKTG

-149 RLLERARAC
+149 RLFERARAC
-158 ILHGTVELLGE
+158 ILRGAMELLGE
-169 TLDGRPLRWCA
+169 TLDGRPLHWCA
-180 EQRKAAELVLSI
+180 DQRKAAELVLSI

-199 LGSNRSDGDGLCRV
+199 LGSNRSDGDGLCSI
-213 LIGETGKVGE
+213 LIGETGGTDE
-223 TGGIDKKDTDPKKVI
+223 RDTDP
-238 EKAIRKAQKRC
+238 EQAIREIRERC
-249 LWQLKHEQ
+249 RGQLEQ
-257 WSGTAPN
+257 WSGPAPK

-269 DAPIDPKAGG
+269 DFPIDSKADGC
-279 RSNIPVIGK
+279 SDIPLIGK

-300 TFYEADLDIDLTSPV
+300 IFYETDLDIDLTSPV

-350 KNADVGATARE
+350 KDSDVGATARE

-395 PKVEPKVEGSDETE
+395 PKVEGSDETE

-428 PLRTGY
+428 PLRAGY
-434 VFPLPVPKSANPS
+434 VFPLPIPKSADSS

-497 EELYERVKGRLDGAF
+497 EELYECVKGRLDGAF

-539 GFHQV
+539 EFHQV
-544 EVPGIEWDE
+544 EVPGLEWDASE
-553 NGTTTLWFT
+553 PPALWFT
-562 SDVVARSTRLGPG
+562 SDVVARSPRLGPG
-575 GSLDDLY
+575 GSLKDLY
-582 KAFERAGVPLTED
+582 KAFERAGVPLEPIKAED
-595 DSDERRFSAGIRHRR
+595 DSDETCFSAGIRHRR
-610 IDSWSAADRRPRAT
+610 VDSWGAADRRPRAT

-629 AGSVLRVRSADA
+629 AGSVLRVQPADA

-656 VTGIGELTA
+656 VTGVGELTA

-680 RKFRLISLSHEDFIA
+680 KEFRLTSLKHEDFIA
-695 EGCAAV
+695 DGCAAV
-701 KSEEER
+701 KPEGE

>member
-1 MSTGT
+1 MSTDT
-6 AAEPETGSPDSP
+6 TAEPETGSPGSP

-40 GGVDAAVE
+40 GGADAVVE
-48 KDGRDLP
+48 KDERNLP

-80 SGDKSWRR
+80 SKDKRWRR

-102 VSFSDASFVSFSD
+102 VSFSDARFVSFSD
-115 GSIPADDELKREA
+115 GAVGSESKQEA

-213 LIGETGKVGE
+213 LIGETGDIDEKNVDQKVRE
-223 TGGIDKKDTDPKKVI
+223 
-238 EKAIRKAQKRC
+238 RC
-249 LWQLKHEQ
+249 RGQLEQ
-257 WSGTAPN
+257 WSEP
-264 APDAP
+264 APDAPGAP

-279 RSNIPVIGK
+279 CSDIPVIGK

-293 CGGSSGT
+293 RDGPNGT

-350 KNADVGATARE
+350 KNDGVGATVRE

-395 PKVEPKVEGSDETE
+395 PKVEGNDETE
-409 SGRVLNRLLAE
+409 GVRVLNRLLAE

-434 VFPLPVPKSANPS
+434 VFPLPKSADSS
-447 EVLGGMGVPALQGRQ
+447 EVIGGMGAPALQGRQ

-497 EELYERVKGRLDGAF
+497 EKLYECVKGRLDGAF
-512 RPQRTF
+512 RPRRTF

-525 RLSGTYGRAECRLG
+525 RLSGAYGRAECRLG
-539 GFHQV
+539 EFRPV
-544 EVPGIEWDE
+544 EAPGPEWDE

-562 SDVVARSTRLGPG
+562 SDVVIRSTRLGPG

-595 DSDERRFSAGIRHRR
+595 ESDERRFSAGIRHRR

-629 AGSVLRVRSADA
+629 AGSVLRVRPTDA

-680 RKFRLISLSHEDFIA
+680 KKFRLISLKHKDFIA

-701 KSEEER
+701 KSKEER

>member
-1 MSTGT
+1 MSTADS
-6 AAEPETGSPDSP
+6 AAEPEK
-18 APLDVTIVFR
+18 PLGVTIVFR

-40 GGVDAAVE
+40 GGVDIVVE
-48 KDGRDLP
+48 KDERNLP

-70 FVVAEALDGD
+70 FIVAEALDGD
-80 SGDKSWRR
+80 SDDKSWRR

-95 SVGRARL
+95 SVRRARL
-102 VSFSDASFVSFSD
+102 VSFSDTSFSSFSD
-115 GSIPADDELKREA
+115 GSIPADGELKQKS

-136 IDEETG
+136 IDEKTG
-142 TAKKDHL
+142 TAQKDHL

-158 ILHGTVELLGE
+158 ILHGTVELLDK
-169 TLDGRPLRWCA
+169 TLDGRPLRWSK
-180 EQRKAAELVLSI
+180 EQREAAELVLSI

-199 LGSNRSDGDGLCRV
+199 LGSNRSDGDGLCSV
-213 LIGETGKVGE
+213 LIGETGE
-223 TGGIDKKDTDPKKVI
+223 IN
-238 EKAIRKAQKRC
+238 EKNVDQDVRERC
-249 LWQLKHEQ
+249 RGRLKQ
-257 WSGTAPN
+257 WSEP

-269 DAPIDPKAGG
+269 DSPDSPIDPKAGG
-279 RSNIPVIGK
+279 LSDIPVIGR

-293 CGGSSGT
+293 CDDSSGT

-350 KNADVGATARE
+350 KNSDVDATARD
-361 IIRDAVVN
+361 IVRDAVVN

-395 PKVEPKVEGSDETE
+395 PKVEGSDETE

-428 PLRTGY
+428 PLRAGY
-434 VFPLPVPKSANPS
+434 VFPLPIPKSADSS

-497 EELYERVKGRLDGAF
+497 EKLYECVKDRLDGVF
-512 RPQRTF
+512 CPRRTF

-525 RLSGTYGRAECRLG
+525 RLSGTYGRAKCRLG
-539 GFHQV
+539 EFHQV
-544 EVPGIEWDE
+544 EVPGLEWDE

-680 RKFRLISLSHEDFIA
+680 KKFRLTSLKHEDFIA
-695 EGCAAV
+695 EGCATV

>member
-1 MSTGT
+1 MSTDT
-6 AAEPETGSPDSP
+6 AAEPETGSPESP

-102 VSFSDASFVSFSD
+102 VSFSDARFVSFSD
-115 GSIPADDELKREA
+115 GAVGSESKREA

-142 TAKKDHL
+142 TAQKDHL

-158 ILHGTVELLGE
+158 ILHGTVELLDK
-169 TLDGRPLRWCA
+169 TLDGRPLHWCA
-180 EQRKAAELVLSI
+180 DQRKAAELVLSI

-199 LGSNRSDGDGLCRV
+199 LGSNRSDGDGLCSI
-213 LIGETGKVGE
+213 LIGETGEIDEKNVDQKVRE
-223 TGGIDKKDTDPKKVI
+223 
-238 EKAIRKAQKRC
+238 RC
-249 LWQLKHEQ
+249 RGQLKQLSEM
-257 WSGTAPN
+257 
-264 APDAP
+264 APDIPSAP
-269 DAPIDPKAGG
+269 DAPIDSKADG
-279 RSNIPVIGK
+279 RSDIPVIGK
-288 KDSDH
+288 KDSGHRD
-293 CGGSSGT
+293 GSNGT

-344 LQAAAK
+344 LQAASK

-376 ATAVVNG
+376 ATAVVND

-395 PKVEPKVEGSDETE
+395 PKTEGSNETE
-409 SGRVLNRLLAE
+409 GVRVLNRLLAE

-434 VFPLPVPKSANPS
+434 VFPLPVPKSTDSS

-497 EELYERVKGRLDGAF
+497 EKLYECVKDRLDEAF
-512 RPQRTF
+512 HSRRTCRTF

-539 GFHQV
+539 EFHQV
-544 EVPGIEWDE
+544 EVPRLEWDE

-595 DSDERRFSAGIRHRR
+595 DSDEKQFNAGIRHRR

-624 RTVIQ
+624 RTAIQ
-629 AGSVLRVRSADA
+629 AGSVLRVRPADA

-651 LARLS
+651 LACLS

-680 RKFRLISLSHEDFIA
+680 KKFRLISLSHEDFIA

>member
-115 GSIPADDELKREA
+115 GAVGSESKREA

-158 ILHGTVELLGE
+158 ILRGTVELLDK
-169 TLDGRPLRWCA
+169 TLDGRPLHWRA
-180 EQRKAAELVLSI
+180 GQRKAAELVLSI

-199 LGSNRSDGDGLCRV
+199 LGSNRSDGDGLCSV
-213 LIGETGKVGE
+213 LIGETGEIDEKNVDQKVRE
-223 TGGIDKKDTDPKKVI
+223 
-238 EKAIRKAQKRC
+238 RC
-249 LWQLKHEQ
+249 RGQLEQ
-257 WSGTAPN
+257 WSGPAPK

-269 DAPIDPKAGG
+269 DFPIDSKAGG
-279 RSNIPVIGK
+279 RSDIPVIGK
-288 KDSDH
+288 KDSGHRD
-293 CGGSSGT
+293 GSNGM

-344 LQAAAK
+344 LQVAAK
-350 KNADVGATARE
+350 KDSDVGATARE

-395 PKVEPKVEGSDETE
+395 PKTEGNDETE
-409 SGRVLNRLLAE
+409 GVRVLNRLLAE

-434 VFPLPVPKSANPS
+434 VFPLPVPKSADSS
-447 EVLGGMGVPALQGRQ
+447 EVLAGMGVPALQGRQ

-497 EELYERVKGRLDGAF
+497 EKLYECVKDRLDGDF

-518 PERLGLW
+518 SERLGLW
-525 RLSGTYGRAECRLG
+525 RLSGTYGRARCRLG
-539 GFHQV
+539 EFRPV
-544 EVPGIEWDE
+544 EVPGPGWDE

-562 SDVVARSTRLGPG
+562 SDVVARSPRLGPG
-575 GSLDDLY
+575 GSLNDLH

-610 IDSWSAADRRPRAT
+610 VDSWSAADRRPRAT

-629 AGSVLRVRSADA
+629 AGSVLRVRPADA

-680 RKFRLISLSHEDFIA
+680 KKFRLISLKHEDFIA

-701 KSEEER
+701 KSQEER

>member
-6 AAEPETGSPDSP
+6 AAEPETGSPESP

-40 GGVDAAVE
+40 GGVDAVVE
-48 KDGRDLP
+48 KDERNLP

-80 SGDKSWRR
+80 SENKSKGWHR

-102 VSFSDASFVSFSD
+102 VSFSDARFVSFSD
-115 GSIPADDELKREA
+115 GAVGSESKQEA

-149 RLLERARAC
+149 RLFERARAC
-158 ILHGTVELLGE
+158 ILHGTVELLDK
-169 TLDGRPLRWCA
+169 TLDGRPLHWCA
-180 EQRKAAELVLSI
+180 DQRKAAELVLSI

-199 LGSNRSDGDGLCRV
+199 LGSNRSDGDGLCSV
-213 LIGETGKVGE
+213 LIGEIGEIDEKNVDQKVRE
-223 TGGIDKKDTDPKKVI
+223 
-238 EKAIRKAQKRC
+238 RC
-249 LWQLKHEQ
+249 RGQLEQ
-257 WSGTAPN
+257 WSGPAPK

-269 DAPIDPKAGG
+269 DFPIDSKADGC
-279 RSNIPVIGK
+279 SDIPLIGK

-293 CGGSSGT
+293 RGGSSGT
-300 TFYEADLDIDLTSPV
+300 TFYETDLDIDLTSPV

-344 LQAAAK
+344 LQAASK

-395 PKVEPKVEGSDETE
+395 PKTEGNDETE
-409 SGRVLNRLLAE
+409 GVRVLNRLLAE

-428 PLRTGY
+428 PLRAGY

-497 EELYERVKGRLDGAF
+497 EELYEQVKNLLSRAF
-512 RPQRTF
+512 DSRQAF

-544 EVPGIEWDE
+544 EVPKSEWDE

-575 GSLDDLY
+575 GSLKDLY
-582 KAFERAGVPLTED
+582 KAFERAGVPLEPIKAED
-595 DSDERRFSAGIRHRR
+595 DSDETCFSAGIRHRR
-610 IDSWSAADRRPRAT
+610 VDSWGAADRRPRAT

-629 AGSVLRVRSADA
+629 AGSVLRVQPADA

-656 VTGIGELTA
+656 VTGVGELTA
-665 QGFGRFVVDHPLLRE
+665 QGFGRFVIDHPLLRE
-680 RKFRLISLSHEDFIA
+680 KEFRLTSLKHEDFIA
-695 EGCAAV
+695 DGCAAV
-701 KSEEER
+701 KPEGE

>member
-6 AAEPETGSPDSP
+6 AAEPETRSPDSP
-18 APLDVTIVFR
+18 APLGVTIVFR
-28 SDWGVSTGTGVA
+28 SDWGVSTGAGVA
-40 GGVDAAVE
+40 GGVDAVVE

-80 SGDKSWRR
+80 SKDKRWRR

-102 VSFSDASFVSFSD
+102 VSFSDARFVSFSD
-115 GSIPADDELKREA
+115 GAVGSESKQEA

-149 RLLERARAC
+149 RLFERARAC
-158 ILHGTVELLGE
+158 ILHGTVELLDK
-169 TLDGRPLRWCA
+169 TLDGRPLHWCA
-180 EQRKAAELVLSI
+180 DQRKAAELVLSI

-199 LGSNRSDGDGLCRV
+199 LGSNRSDGDGLCSV
-213 LIGETGKVGE
+213 LIGEIGEIDEKNVDQKVRE
-223 TGGIDKKDTDPKKVI
+223 
-238 EKAIRKAQKRC
+238 RC
-249 LWQLKHEQ
+249 RGQLEQ
-257 WSGTAPN
+257 WSGPAPK

-269 DAPIDPKAGG
+269 DFPIDSKADGC
-279 RSNIPVIGK
+279 SDIPLIGK

-293 CGGSSGT
+293 RGGSSGT
-300 TFYEADLDIDLTSPV
+300 TFYETDLDIDLTSPV

-350 KNADVGATARE
+350 KDSDVGATARE

-395 PKVEPKVEGSDETE
+395 PKVEGSDETE

-428 PLRTGY
+428 PLRAGY

-497 EELYERVKGRLDGAF
+497 EELYEQVKNLLSRAF
-512 RPQRTF
+512 DSRQAF

-544 EVPGIEWDE
+544 EVPKSEWDE

-562 SDVVARSTRLGPG
+562 SDVVARSPRLGPG
-575 GSLDDLY
+575 GSLNDLH

-610 IDSWSAADRRPRAT
+610 VDSWSAADRRPRAT

-629 AGSVLRVRSADA
+629 AGSVLRVRPADA

-680 RKFRLISLSHEDFIA
+680 KKFRLISLKHEDFIA

-701 KSEEER
+701 KSQEER

>member
-1 MSTGT
+1 MSTDT
-6 AAEPETGSPDSP
+6 AAEPETGSPGSP

-48 KDGRDLP
+48 KDGHDLP

-115 GSIPADDELKREA
+115 GAVGSESKQEA

-158 ILHGTVELLGE
+158 ILRGTVDLLGE
-169 TLDGRPLRWCA
+169 ALDGRPLRWCA

-199 LGSNRSDGDGLCRV
+199 LGSNRSDGDGLCSV
-213 LIGETGKVGE
+213 LIGETGDIDEKNVDQKVRE
-223 TGGIDKKDTDPKKVI
+223 
-238 EKAIRKAQKRC
+238 RC
-249 LWQLKHEQ
+249 RGQLEWW
-257 WSGTAPN
+257 WSRP
-264 APDAP
+264 APDAPGAP

-279 RSNIPVIGK
+279 CSDIPVIGK

-293 CGGSSGT
+293 RDGPNGT

-350 KNADVGATARE
+350 KNDGVGATVRE

-395 PKVEPKVEGSDETE
+395 PKVEGSDETK
-409 SGRVLNRLLAE
+409 GVRVLNRLLAE

-428 PLRTGY
+428 PLRSGY
-434 VFPLPVPKSANPS
+434 VFPVPKSANPS

-462 STAHNPVTGAA
+462 STAHNPITGAA

-497 EELYERVKGRLDGAF
+497 EELYECVKGWLDGTF

-518 PERLGLW
+518 SERLGLW
-525 RLSGTYGRAECRLG
+525 RLSGTYGRAKCRLG
-539 GFHQV
+539 EFRPV
-544 EVPGIEWDE
+544 EVPGLEWDASDPPA
-553 NGTTTLWFT
+553 LWFT
-562 SDVVARSTRLGPG
+562 SDVVIRSPRLGPG

-629 AGSVLRVRSADA
+629 AGSVLRVRPTDA
-641 GSSPEETMRR
+641 GSSPEETMRM

-665 QGFGRFVVDHPLLRE
+665 QGFGRFVVDHSLLCE
-680 RKFRLISLSHEDFIA
+680 EEFRLTPVSHEDFIA

>member
-6 AAEPETGSPDSP
+6 AAEPETRSPDSP
-18 APLDVTIVFR
+18 APLGVTIVFR
-28 SDWGVSTGTGVA
+28 SDWGVSTGAGVA
-40 GGVDAAVE
+40 GGVDAVVE

-80 SGDKSWRR
+80 SKDKRWRR

-102 VSFSDASFVSFSD
+102 VSFSDARFVSFSD
-115 GSIPADDELKREA
+115 GAVGSESKQEA

-149 RLLERARAC
+149 RLFERARAC
-158 ILHGTVELLGE
+158 ILHGTVELLDK
-169 TLDGRPLRWCA
+169 TLDGRPLHWCA
-180 EQRKAAELVLSI
+180 DQRKAAELVLSI

-199 LGSNRSDGDGLCRV
+199 LGSNRSDGDGLCSV
-213 LIGETGKVGE
+213 LIGEIGEIDEKNVDQKVRE
-223 TGGIDKKDTDPKKVI
+223 
-238 EKAIRKAQKRC
+238 RC
-249 LWQLKHEQ
+249 RGQLEQ
-257 WSGTAPN
+257 WSGPAPK

-269 DAPIDPKAGG
+269 DFPIDSKADGC
-279 RSNIPVIGK
+279 SDIPLIGK

-293 CGGSSGT
+293 RGGSSGT
-300 TFYEADLDIDLTSPV
+300 TFYETDLDIDLTSPV

-350 KNADVGATARE
+350 KDSDVGATARE

-395 PKVEPKVEGSDETE
+395 PKVEGSDETE

-428 PLRTGY
+428 PLRAGY

-497 EELYERVKGRLDGAF
+497 EELYEQVKNLLSRAF
-512 RPQRTF
+512 DSRQAF

-544 EVPGIEWDE
+544 EVPKSEWDE

-575 GSLDDLY
+575 GSLKDLY
-582 KAFERAGVPLTED
+582 KAFERAGVPLEPIKAED
-595 DSDERRFSAGIRHRR
+595 DSDETCFSAGIRHRR
-610 IDSWSAADRRPRAT
+610 VDSWGAADRRPRAT

-629 AGSVLRVRSADA
+629 AGSVLRVQPADA

-656 VTGIGELTA
+656 VTGVGELTA
-665 QGFGRFVVDHPLLRE
+665 QGFGRFVIDHPLLRE
-680 RKFRLISLSHEDFIA
+680 KEFRLTSLKHEDFIA
-695 EGCAAV
+695 DGCAAV
-701 KSEEER
+701 KPEGE

>member
-6 AAEPETGSPDSP
+6 AAEPETGSP
-18 APLDVTIVFR
+18 APLGVTIVFR

-40 GGVDAAVE
+40 GGVDAVVE
-48 KDGRDLP
+48 KDERNLP

-95 SVGRARL
+95 SVRGARL

-115 GSIPADDELKREA
+115 GAAPADNKLKREA

-136 IDEETG
+136 IDEETD

-149 RLLERARAC
+149 RLFERARAC
-158 ILHGTVELLGE
+158 ILHGTVELLDK
-169 TLDGRPLRWCA
+169 TLDGRPLHWCA
-180 EQRKAAELVLSI
+180 GQRKAAELVLSI

-199 LGSNRSDGDGLCRV
+199 LGSNRSDGDGLCSI
-213 LIGETGKVGE
+213 LIGETGEIDEKNVDQKVRE
-223 TGGIDKKDTDPKKVI
+223 
-238 EKAIRKAQKRC
+238 RC
-249 LWQLKHEQ
+249 RGQLEQ
-257 WSGTAPN
+257 WSGPAPK

-269 DAPIDPKAGG
+269 DFPIDSKADGC
-279 RSNIPVIGK
+279 SDIPLIGK

-293 CGGSSGT
+293 RGGSSGT
-300 TFYEADLDIDLTSPV
+300 TFYETDLDIDLTSPV

-350 KNADVGATARE
+350 KDSDVGATARE

-395 PKVEPKVEGSDETE
+395 PKVEGSDETE

-428 PLRTGY
+428 PLRAGY
-434 VFPLPVPKSANPS
+434 VFPLPVPKSADSS

-497 EELYERVKGRLDGAF
+497 EELYECVKGRLDGAF

-525 RLSGTYGRAECRLG
+525 RLSGTYGRAKCRLG
-539 GFHQV
+539 EFHQV
-544 EVPGIEWDE
+544 EVPGLEWDE

-562 SDVVARSTRLGPG
+562 SDVVARSPRLGPG
-575 GSLDDLY
+575 GSLKDLY
-582 KAFERAGVPLTED
+582 KAFERAGVPLEPIKAED
-595 DSDERRFSAGIRHRR
+595 DSDETCFSAGIRHRR
-610 IDSWSAADRRPRAT
+610 VDSWGAADRRPRAT

-629 AGSVLRVRSADA
+629 AGSVLRVQPADA

-656 VTGIGELTA
+656 VTGVGELTA
-665 QGFGRFVVDHPLLRE
+665 QGFGRFVIDHPLLRE
-680 RKFRLISLSHEDFIA
+680 KEFRLTSLKHEDFIA
-695 EGCAAV
+695 DGCAAV
-701 KSEEER
+701 KPEGE

>member
-115 GSIPADDELKREA
+115 GAVGSESKREA

-213 LIGETGKVGE
+213 LIGETGEVGE

-238 EKAIRKAQKRC
+238 EKAIRKAQKQC

-269 DAPIDPKAGG
+269 DSPIDPKAGG

-350 KNADVGATARE
+350 KDSDVGATARE

-369 GDLLVSD
+369 G
-376 ATAVVNG
+376 

-395 PKVEPKVEGSDETE
+395 PKVEGSDETE

-428 PLRTGY
+428 PLRAGY
-434 VFPLPVPKSANPS
+434 VFPLPVPKSADSS

-497 EELYERVKGRLDGAF
+497 EELYECVKGRLDGAF

-525 RLSGTYGRAECRLG
+525 RLSGTYGRAKCRLG
-539 GFHQV
+539 EFHQV
-544 EVPGIEWDE
+544 EVPGLEWDASE
-553 NGTTTLWFT
+553 PPALWFT
-562 SDVVARSTRLGPG
+562 SDVVARSPRLGPG
-575 GSLDDLY
+575 GSLKDLY
-582 KAFERAGVPLTED
+582 KAFERAGVPLEPIKAED
-595 DSDERRFSAGIRHRR
+595 DSDETCFSAGIRHRR
-610 IDSWSAADRRPRAT
+610 VDSWGAADRRPRAT

-629 AGSVLRVRSADA
+629 AGSVLRVQPADA

-656 VTGIGELTA
+656 VTGVGELTA
-665 QGFGRFVVDHPLLRE
+665 QGFGRFVIDHPLLRE
-680 RKFRLISLSHEDFIA
+680 KEFRLTSLKHEDFIA
-695 EGCAAV
+695 DGCAAV
-701 KSEEER
+701 KPEGE

>member
-1 MSTGT
+1 MSTDT
-6 AAEPETGSPDSP
+6 AAEPETGSPGSP

-80 SGDKSWRR
+80 SPKKRWRK

-95 SVGRARL
+95 SVKRARL

-115 GSIPADDELKREA
+115 GTVPADDELKQKA

-136 IDEETG
+136 IDEKTG

-158 ILHGTVELLGE
+158 ILHGTVELLDK
-169 TLDGRPLRWCA
+169 TLDGRPLLWSA
-180 EQRKAAELVLSI
+180 DQRKAAELVLTV

-199 LGSNRSDGDGLCRV
+199 LGSNRSDGDGLCSV
-213 LIGETGKVGE
+213 LIGETGE
-223 TGGIDKKDTDPKKVI
+223 IN
-238 EKAIRKAQKRC
+238 EKNVDQEVRERYRGR
-249 LWQLKHEQ
+249 LKQ
-257 WSGTAPN
+257 WSEP
-264 APDAP
+264 APDVPSAP
-269 DAPIDPKAGG
+269 DAPIDSKTGG
-279 RSNIPVIGK
+279 CSGIPVIGK
-288 KDSDH
+288 KDHDH
-293 CGGSSGT
+293 RGGSDGT
-300 TFYEADLDIDLTSPV
+300 TFYQADLDIRLTTPV

-350 KNADVGATARE
+350 KNSDVDATARE

-376 ATAVVNG
+376 AIAVVNS

-395 PKVEPKVEGSDETE
+395 PKVEGSNETE
-409 SGRVLNRLLAE
+409 GVRVLNRLRTD

-434 VFPLPVPKSANPS
+434 VFYLPVPKSADSS
-447 EVLGGMGVPALQGRQ
+447 EVRGRMGAPALQGRQ

-483 LPAGMRLRATVTMS
+483 LPAGMSLRATVTMS
-497 EELYERVKGRLDGAF
+497 EKLYELVKDRLDGAF
-512 RPQRTF
+512 RPRRAF
-518 PERLGLW
+518 SERLGLW
-525 RLSGTYGRAECRLG
+525 RLSGTYGRAKCRLG
-539 GFHQV
+539 DFRPV
-544 EVPGIEWDE
+544 EVPAPKWDE
-553 NGTTTLWFT
+553 DGTTTLWFT
-562 SDVVARSTRLGPG
+562 SDVVVRSPGLGPG
-575 GSLDDLY
+575 GSLSDLCN
-582 KAFERAGVPLTED
+582 AFKRAGVPLELAED
-595 DSDERRFSAGIRHRR
+595 PDEMRFSAGIRHRR
-610 IDSWSAADRRPRAT
+610 VDSWGAADRRPRAT

-629 AGSVLRVRSADA
+629 AGSVLRVRPADT
-641 GSSPEETMRR
+641 GSSSEETMER

-665 QGFGRFVVDHPLLRE
+665 QGFGRFFVNHPLLRE
-680 RKFRLISLSHEDFIA
+680 EEFRLISLKHKDFIA

>member
-48 KDGRDLP
+48 KDERNLP

-80 SGDKSWRR
+80 SGDKSKRWRE

-102 VSFSDASFVSFSD
+102 VSFSDARFVSFSD
-115 GSIPADDELKREA
+115 GAVGSESEREA

-149 RLLERARAC
+149 RLFERARAC
-158 ILHGTVELLGE
+158 ILRGTVELLNK
-169 TLDGRPLRWCA
+169 TLDGRTLHWCA
-180 EQRKAAELVLSI
+180 DQRKAAELVLSV

-199 LGSNRSDGDGLCRV
+199 LGSNRSDGDGLCSV
-213 LIGETGKVGE
+213 LIGETSEAGK
-223 TGGIDKKDTDPKKVI
+223 TGGTDERDTDP
-238 EKAIRKAQKRC
+238 EQAIREVRERC
-249 LWQLKHEQ
+249 RQQLEQ
-257 WSGTAPN
+257 WDGPAPG
-264 APDAP
+264 APSAP
-269 DAPIDPKAGG
+269 DAPIDSKTGG
-279 RSNIPVIGK
+279 CSDIPVIRK
-288 KDSDH
+288 KDIDH
-293 CGGSSGT
+293 RGGSDGLA
-300 TFYEADLDIDLTSPV
+300 FYEAYLDIRLTTPV

-350 KNADVGATARE
+350 KNDGVGATARD
-361 IIRDAVVN
+361 IVRDAVVN

-395 PKVEPKVEGSDETE
+395 PKTEGNDETE
-409 SGRVLNRLLAE
+409 GVRVLNRLLAE

-428 PLRTGY
+428 PLRSGY
-434 VFPLPVPKSANPS
+434 VFPVPKSANPS

-497 EELYERVKGRLDGAF
+497 EKLYECVKDRLDGAF

-539 GFHQV
+539 EFRPV
-544 EVPGIEWDE
+544 ETPELEWDASE
-553 NGTTTLWFT
+553 PPTLWFT
-562 SDVVARSTRLGPG
+562 SDVVARSPRLGPG

-582 KAFERAGVPLTED
+582 KSFERAGVPLEPIKAED
-595 DSDERRFSAGIRHRR
+595 DSDETCFSAGIRHRR
-610 IDSWSAADRRPRAT
+610 VDSWGAADRRPRAT

-665 QGFGRFVVDHPLLRE
+665 QGFGRFVVNHPLLRE
-680 RKFRLISLSHEDFIA
+680 KKFRLISLSHEDFIA
-695 EGCAAV
+695 DGCAAV
-701 KSEEER
+701 KPEGE

>member
-1 MSTGT
+1 MSTDT
-6 AAEPETGSPDSP
+6 AAEPETGSPESP

-40 GGVDAAVE
+40 GGVDATVE

-80 SGDKSWRR
+80 SGDTRWRR

-102 VSFSDASFVSFSD
+102 VSFSDASFSSFSD
-115 GSIPADDELKREA
+115 GSIPADDELKQKA

-136 IDEETG
+136 IDEKTG

-158 ILHGTVELLGE
+158 ILRGTVELLGE
-169 TLDGRPLRWCA
+169 TLDGRPLLWSA
-180 EQRKAAELVLSI
+180 DQRKAADLVLTV

-199 LGSNRSDGDGLCRV
+199 LGSNRSDGDGLCSI
-213 LIGETGKVGE
+213 LIGE

-238 EKAIRKAQKRC
+238 EKAIREVRERC
-249 LWQLKHEQ
+249 RGQLKQLSEM
-257 WSGTAPN
+257 
-264 APDAP
+264 APDIPSAP
-269 DAPIDPKAGG
+269 DAPIYSKAGG
-279 RSNIPVIGK
+279 RSDIPVIGK
-288 KDSDH
+288 KDIDH
-293 CGGSSGT
+293 RGGSDGSA
-300 TFYEADLDIDLTSPV
+300 FYETYLDIRLTSPV

-350 KNADVGATARE
+350 KDSDVGATARE

-395 PKVEPKVEGSDETE
+395 PKVEGSDETE

-428 PLRTGY
+428 PLRAGY
-434 VFPLPVPKSANPS
+434 VFPLPVPKSADSS

-497 EELYERVKGRLDGAF
+497 EELYECVKGRLDGAF

-539 GFHQV
+539 EFRPV
-544 EVPGIEWDE
+544 EVPGLAWDE

-562 SDVVARSTRLGPG
+562 SDVVARSPRLGPG
-575 GSLDDLY
+575 GSLKDLY
-582 KAFERAGVPLTED
+582 KAFERAGVPLEPIKAED
-595 DSDERRFSAGIRHRR
+595 DSDETCFSAGIRHRR
-610 IDSWSAADRRPRAT
+610 VDSWGAADRRPRAT

-629 AGSVLRVRSADA
+629 AGSVLRVQPADA

-656 VTGIGELTA
+656 VTGVGELTA
-665 QGFGRFVVDHPLLRE
+665 QGFGRFVIDHPLLRE
-680 RKFRLISLSHEDFIA
+680 KEFRLTSLKHEDFIA
-695 EGCAAV
+695 DGCAAV
-701 KSEEER
+701 KPEGE